1 MTASGGQPRAEALA
15 SVVIFPPP
23 EVPGGGAGRGCL
35 LVDPILGEE
44 LGQVVEELPGLGDAL
59 GMRPVGTEQD
69 PFDRTIQAIR
79 WWECSVRS
87 VVDDLSR
94 IS

>member
-1 MTASGGQPRAEALA
+1 MASYEDRVRNRQLAVTASG
-15 SVVIFPPP
+15 
-23 EVPGGGAGRGCL
+23 
-35 LVDPILGEE
+35 
-44 LGQVVEELPGLGDAL
+44 GQVVEELPGLGDAL

-79 WWECSVRS
+79 WWGCWVRS